1 MSKFNLDSN
10 PVVQVSDLTLEYPA
24 HSGARAHAAV
34 QGVSFDLERG
44 NVLAL
49 LGESGSGKSTLAQT
63 LAGRANEAAQR
74 SDRIS
79 ISGGAATV
87 FGLPLK
93 GLRRKRDRNLLTA
106 HTGYLAQNAGAILTP
121 EFTVAD
127 ILMQPIRE
135 RDKHYDVNLAG
146 EKVAEMFET
155 VALPLE
161 MLQRYPYELSKGQ
174 RQRIAV
180 MQSLMLEPS
189 LLIAD
194 EPTLGIDATHRPS
207 IVRLLKWYRERTN
220 ATLMLIC
227 HDIGMLEAMVDTVVV
242 LQEGQVVGRGSIDTI
257 FRDVQHEY
265 VEQLAQALRAT
276 AYDEVAKDH

>member
-10 PVVQVSDLTLEYPA
+10 PVMRVSDLSLEYPA
-24 HSGARAHAAV
+24 HSGARSYAAV

-44 NVLAL
+44 GVMAL
-49 LGESGSGKSTLAQT
+49 LGESGSGKSTLART
-63 LAGRANEAAQR
+63 LAGRAQEAPQR
-74 SDRIS
+74 SDRIKVT
-79 ISGGAATV
+79 GGAAQV
-87 FGLPLK
+87 FEVPIRRM
-93 GLRRKRDRNLLTA
+93 RRKDRNLVTG
-106 HTGYLAQNAGAILTP
+106 HTGYLAQNAGATLTP

-135 RDKHYDVNLAG
+135 RDKHFDANLAG

-189 LLIAD
+189 LLVAD

-207 IVRLLKWYRERTN
+207 VVNLLKWYRERTG

-227 HDIGMLEAMVDTVVV
+227 HDIGMLEALVESV
-242 LQEGQVVGRGSIDTI
+242 LVMQEGQIVGRGSINTI
-257 FRDVQHEY
+257 FRDIQHEY
-265 VEQLAQALRAT
+265 VEQLAQALRTT
-276 AYDEVAKDH
+276 AYDEISVEK